1 MDCRLYHYSTAQ
13 TAKGVQNS
21 LLSMKLN
28 HSYFDTTC
36 PVIDDQ
42 KSNDS
47 GYHLDC
53 QCCPYLM
60 NIFDFVYA
68 KI

>member
-13 TAKGVQNS
+13 TVKGVQNS
-21 LLSMKLN
+21 LFSMKLN